1 MRNKLVRKLV
11 ILLVVAAVV
20 ALIFWPSNGV
30 ENYRHKYA
38 GVDLEQDVEEFSR
51 ANTYK
56 GYTNQNADVKAGEQE
71 IVPADFTDFVG
82 DGRKVQVKTGE
93 EIIDGILSVDTVPE
107 AEKKTRDKNRISWKF
122 NVPED
127 GMYSIRLD
135 YVTAQYYTKEAVEGE
150 FYQQDPAT
158 GEYWLMIPDAEGNTA
173 FGFEPSEEEKK
184 NFVASR
190 GVDIERAVE
199 INGVSPFDGA
209 KTIRFT
215 RQWKDAGEVRTDS
228 QGNQIRPSQ
237 VEHFTAQTAYCRDDR
252 GYVVEPYK
260 FFFQKGENTLTLVA
274 ENEFVIITGI
284 ALVPNT
290 EFQTYEQY
298 LSAQP
303 EDAQPLND
311 KIITIEGEDSTV
323 RSSPSLYA
331 RYDRSSPATYPNDV
345 KHTVLNYIGGD
356 PWNQAGQWI
365 EWEFNVPEGEAGYYN
380 ITIKGRQMYSR
391 GSISCRTLYLDD
403 QVPFEDVSSIAF
415 KYNTVWDLMTLSD
428 ENGTPYRFY
437 LTEGPHTIR
446 LEATLGDMGSVLSE
460 MEDSIYRLNQIYRT
474 VLLLTGPNP
483 DRYRDYNI
491 KAIYPEVIKGLNLE
505 SKRLY
510 KLVDDTVA
518 LTGQMN
524 DRVAVAH
531 TLALQMENF
540 VKNNDRITQQFANFK
555 DNITSFGTAQQNMA
569 ETKLDV
575 DQIFIHSSDV
585 TPQSNDD
592 NALTRAWHEIKAC
605 AASYT
610 VDYNNLGD
618 VHDEDAENLIEVWIV
633 TGRDQSTVLK
643 TMVDDTFT
651 PMTRDNGKEIL
662 VNVKLVQADAILTA
676 VVAGNGPDI
685 VLTVDGWFAVNYA
698 MRNAV
703 EDLTQFPDFDEVVGR
718 VKNEDGTYNYDDA
731 NFYESALQPL
741 MYNDG
746 EYTGVYGLPET
757 QIFSLLFYRK
767 DVLEEMGLEVPQ
779 TWDDLIAILPTIQG
793 NNMSVGIPFPDINS
807 VDMSGF
813 NSLIYQNGGTIYDE
827 DAKRTLI
834 DSEAGVKAFK
844 LYTSFYNDY
853 GLPTVY
859 DFVSRFRSGE
869 MPVAVGQYSLY
880 NTLAV
885 SAPEI
890 RGLWDFTLY
899 PGTLKEDGTID
910 RTVHSNGACCL
921 MIATDDENVK
931 QNAWEFMKWWVS
943 ADTQVRFGREMESI
957 LGSSAR
963 YATANRKALDQLP
976 WSNDQLNVL
985 KTQMAMTRGFPE
997 IAGGY
1002 STTRHMTN
1010 AIRKVINEK
1019 EDPREV
1025 LMNYTRTINEEITI
1039 KREQLGLPVDK

>member
-1 MRNKLVRKLV
+1 MRKNWKRKLV
-11 ILLVVAAVV
+11 ILLIVVAVV
-20 ALIFWPSNGV
+20 AVIFWPNNKT
-30 ENYRHKYA
+30 ENYVSKYE
-38 GVDLEQDVEEFSR
+38 GVDLKKDISDFSR
-51 ANTYK
+51 ANTYSDYEEK
-56 GYTNQNADVKAGEQE
+56 HANVASGAEE
-71 IVPADFTDFVG
+71 IVLDIAAFEG
-82 DGRKVQVKTGE
+82 DGRLVEMEKQVEGETVVVPGVLTVDGDYTTWKVN
-93 EIIDGILSVDTVPE
+93 IP
-107 AEKKTRDKNRISWKF
+107 A
-122 NVPED
+122 D
-127 GMYSIRLD
+127 GMYNIRIEYLTEAFYLKD
-135 YVTAQYYTKEAVEGE
+135 EALGETK
-150 FYQQDPAT
+150 DN
-158 GEYWLMIPDAEGNTA
+158 M
-173 FGFEPSEEEKK
+173 
-184 NFVASR
+184 VASR

-199 INGVSPFDGA
+199 INGESPFDGA

-215 RQWKDAGEVRTDS
+215 RQWTDKGPVKKDN
-228 QGNQIRPSQ
+228 QGNDIRPSQ
-237 VEHFTAQTAYCRDDR
+237 VETFGYQTAFCRDDR

-260 FFFQKGENTLTLVA
+260 FFFKAGENTLSLVA
-274 ENEFVIITGI
+274 ENEFVKISNIT
-284 ALVPNT
+284 LVPVT
-290 EFQTYEQY
+290 TFRSYEEY

-303 EDAQPLND
+303 ADVEMTEEAKDWCL
-311 KIITIEGEDSTV
+311 TIEGESAQL

-345 KHTVLNYIGGD
+345 AHTVLNYIGGD

-365 EWEFNVPEGEAGYYN
+365 EWSFEVPEAGYYN

-391 GSISCRTLYLDD
+391 GSISCRTLYLDGE
-403 QVPFEDVSSIAF
+403 VPFDKMSSVAF
-415 KYNTVWDLMTLSD
+415 KYNTAWDLVTLADD
-428 ENGTPYRFY
+428 EGTPYRFY
-437 LTEGPHTIR
+437 LTEGSHTIR
-446 LEATLGDMGSVLSE
+446 LEATLGEMGPVLNE
-460 MEDSIYRLNQIYRT
+460 MEDSIFRLNQIYRK
-474 VLLLTGPNP
+474 VLVLTGPNP
-483 DRYRDYNI
+483 DRYRDYNL
-491 KAIYPEVIKGLNLE
+491 KGVYPDIIQAMDLE

-531 TLALQMENF
+531 TLALQLERF
-540 VKNNDRITQQFANFK
+540 VENNDRITQSFANFK
-555 DNITSFGTAQQNMA
+555 DNITSFGTAAQNMA
-569 ETKLDV
+569 ETKLDI
-575 DQIFIHSSDV
+575 DQIFIHGENV
-585 TPQSNDD
+585 TPEGTAD
-592 NALTRAWHEIKAC
+592 NGLTRAWHEIKAC

-618 VHDEDAENLIEVWIV
+618 VYDEDAENIIEVWIV
-633 TGRDQSTVLK
+633 TGRDQSTILK

-651 PMTRDNGKEIL
+651 PMTRENGNEIL

-676 VVAGNGPDI
+676 VVAGNGPDV

-703 EDLTQFPDFDEVVGR
+703 EDLTQFEDFDTVVGR
-718 VKNEDGTYNYDDA
+718 TKNEDGTYNYDNA
-731 NFYESALQPL
+731 VFYESALEPL
-741 MYNDG
+741 MYNNG
-746 EYTGVYGLPET
+746 EYTGVYGMPET
-757 QIFSLLFYRK
+757 QLFSVLFYRE
-767 DVLEEMGLEVPQ
+767 DVLEELGLEVPK
-779 TWDDLIAILPTIQG
+779 TWDDLIAMLPTIQG

-813 NSLIYQNGGTIYDE
+813 NSLIYQNGGTIYSD

-890 RGLWDFTLY
+890 RGLWDFSEYL
-899 PGTLKEDGTID
+899 GTVQYNEDGTPMLDENGNPVINN
-910 RTVHSNGACCL
+910 TVHSNGACCL
-921 MIATDDENVK
+921 MIATDDETVK
-931 QNAWEFMKWWVS
+931 QNAWTFIKWWVS
-943 ADTQVRFGREMESI
+943 ADTQVRFGREMESV

-963 YATANRKALDQLP
+963 YATANRVALRQLAWSSDQLE
-976 WSNDQLNVL
+976 VL
-985 KTQMAMTRGFPE
+985 ETQMAKTKGFPE

-1039 KREQLGLPVDK
+1039 KRQQLGLPVDE